1 MSQLP
6 IGQQL
11 MNIAPAKRRCPL
23 CLGPLTYGQGC
34 GHRRVP
40 KCEACRG
47 FFPRGGGFDGTRL
60 LLDDQGA
67 VVGIQVSG
75 GE

>member
-11 MNIAPAKRRCPL
+11 MNIAPAKRRCPI
-23 CLGPLTYGQGC
+23 CLGPLTYGLGGGGRKVPTCQPC
-34 GHRRVP
+34 GS
-40 KCEACRG
+40 
-47 FFPRGGGFDGTRL
+47 FFPRGGEFDGTSL
-60 LLDDQGA
+60 MLDQHGV
-67 VVGIQVSG
+67 VVGIQVLG